1 MSFNFSVG
9 TLIEKFKPVAF
20 EKQVPEYQMISIG
33 QKNSKL
39 PCFCTVEFSIQES
52 EKAFKPFFFT
62 CVKFS
67 EVILIEETDSVVTKH
82 IT

>member
-20 EKQVPEYQMISIG
+20 EKQVPEYQIISIG
-33 QKNSKL
+33 QKNSNL
-39 PCFCTVEFSIQES
+39 PCFRTVEFLILES
-52 EKAFKPFFFT
+52 EKAFKLFFST

-67 EVILIEETDSVVTKH
+67 RVILVEETDSVVTKH
-82 IT
+82 IN

>member
-39 PCFCTVEFSIQES
+39 PCFCTVEFLIPES
-52 EKAFKPFFFT
+52 EEAFKPFSST
-62 CVKFS
+62 CLKFS
-67 EVILIEETDSVVTKH
+67 RVILKEEADSVVTKH
-82 IT
+82 IN